1 MKIGLKE
8 ERWGD
13 EQLVEKLLDMM
24 QQTGADFTATF
35 RQLAELEPSE
45 LVSEVKIS
53 EKWSLK
59 RLSSHASWGCW
70 LDQYRER
77 LDKEAGTV
85 LVGSYKTSLRH

>member
-35 RQLAELEPSE
+35 RQLSE
-45 LVSEVKIS
+45 VSERNCG
-53 EKWSLK
+53 LH
-59 RLSSHASWGCW
+59 RAFCLSCN
-70 LDQYRER
+70 
-77 LDKEAGTV
+77 
-85 LVGSYKTSLRH
+85 LRCR